1 MNLEFRDGCGW
12 CVVSAR
18 EVFEAREAGGD
29 GEQGGCPQRRGRGMG
44 GVQGCSVKQRGD
56 EGEPAGETEWWPA
69 RTGKP
74 G

>member
-1 MNLEFRDGCGW
+1 MGVGGALLVHVRCLRPERLEETVSRAGAHRGEDEGW
-12 CVVSAR
+12 
-18 EVFEAREAGGD
+18 
-29 GEQGGCPQRRGRGMG
+29 G